1 MDKDSFKDTQ
11 RVLNAREFLR
21 ILNDE
26 IETNSI
32 ILAKI
37 KRDQVETEKSNQER
51 LAFVKSEE
59 DRIELEKAILKE
71 ERESVSILA
80 TNLVK
85 KDKELKEKELQI
97 QKKESES
104 LSRIS
109 DAENK
114 HTSLIADKTKQLK
127 DVEDRIKSAERSY
140 NDLQFVKQAEIDN
153 LSSSIK
159 SLNLEHSVA
168 SQAYAKLLH
177 DIEIA
182 TNELKAVYAEITEAE
197 KRNKKEAVKIAE
209 ANNSLKVRE
218 QDIQRRERDYLIL
231 KMRLSKLLEKLY
243 PGQNIDNILK

>member
-37 KRDQVETEKSNQER
+37 KREQVETEKSNQER

-114 HTSLIADKTKQLK
+114 HTSLIADKKKQLK
-127 DVEDRIKSAERSY
+127 DIEDRIKSAEKSY

-168 SQAYAKLLH
+168 SQAYAKCLH
-177 DIEIA
+177 EIEIA
-182 TNELKAVYAEITEAE
+182 ANELRAIYAEITEAE

-209 ANNSLKVRE
+209 ANDSLKVRE